1 MADDKKKKGDKG
13 GDGGGEKQAQAPKA
27 KPQLDEAE
35 IAKKRAERA
44 AKKAGKGGAA
54 AAEAQ
59 EAAANVEKPGPARL
73 RVLFEKELAATLQ
86 KELGLKNK
94 LEIPRMKKITIN
106 MGLGEAI
113 SNPKIMDSAVDELRA
128 IAGQQPVVTKAKK
141 SIATFKLREGQK
153 IGAMVTLRRDRMYE
167 FLDRLITLALPR
179 VRDFKGVSPKAF
191 DGRGNYSLGIRE
203 QIIFPEINFD
213 QVDKIKGMNISI
225 VTSARTDDQGRALLK
240 VLGMPFR
247 S

>member
-1 MADDKKKKGDKG
+1 MADDKKKKGG
-13 GDGGGEKQAQAPKA
+13 GDEGAKQAPKA

-44 AKKAGKGGAA
+44 AKKSGKGGAA
-54 AAEAQ
+54 AAAEA
-59 EAAANVEKPGPARL
+59 ESTATGEKPGPARL
-73 RVLFEKELAATLQ
+73 RIRFEKELAATLQ
-86 KELGLKNK
+86 KELGLKNVM
-94 LEIPRMKKITIN
+94 EVPRIKKITIN

-113 SNPKIMDSAVDELRA
+113 SNPKIMDSAVEELRA
-128 IAGQQPVVTKAKK
+128 ISGQQPVVTKAKK

-167 FLDRLITLALPR
+167 FFDRLVTLALPR

-203 QIIFPEINFD
+203 QIIFPEISFD
-213 QVDKIKGMNISI
+213 EVDKIKGMNVSI

-240 VLGMPFR
+240 ALGMPFR